1 MCSLPYTVN
10 GWFGT
15 MILHFPLFPIVFIS
29 ESIYISFESRTVM
42 PVCLPY
48 TFIFFYST
56 CTVYNNNSFGASS
69 CLTGVSKNPCNFP
82 SSFILNMVSIISL
95 SSSGNSLCNSLYASS
110 SIFIRIHIFLLS
122 SPIENLLK
130 HWSVTFRSQPFVL
143 VHKRLFFL
151 TPI

>member
-1 MCSLPYTVN
+1 MFTPVHGERVVWHNDFALSSVSYRIY
-10 GWFGT
+10 FGVDIHQLRISDCHACLFT
-15 MILHFPLFPIVFIS
+15 LH
-29 ESIYISFESRTVM
+29 IY
-42 PVCLPY
+42 
-48 TFIFFYST
+48 IFFYST